1 MEQQKRRIKQI
12 SIILALI
19 LVSATVVTPVFA
31 IKVEG
36 AKIMLDVVP
45 GKTYI
50 FPMAVSIKPD
60 DAATDIAV
68 DVLGFCQSA
77 EGGLYEGIA
86 SSADTGQYSARG
98 FMTVEK
104 PVIHLNPGERV
115 EFNAVIKVPS
125 DATNGGRYA
134 LILIHPAA
142 ASGQQAAF
150 ATAVAVPVMLTPEG
164 GSLTETGEITSVA
177 AGDIVPGKPIRI
189 TTMLKN
195 TGNHHYY
202 GAVSKVTVTDSSG
215 KTVATVATEPFVRA
229 VIPGQTAG
237 IPADITTGLST
248 GTYTVTSRME
258 KQDGTLLD
266 EDSTTIEVKEAYVP
280 PFEITSVDVAP
291 NSPAVLTVPG
301 GSIAITFPKGSFVS
315 DGTVTV
321 RPATDTL
328 PPAPSGASLGST
340 AFVIEGVS
348 GLLAQDATVV
358 VKYTSGDLAAAGG
371 NAGKLVLARYD
382 RTDSRWT
389 LLPTTIDTGAQTL
402 TVTTNR
408 MSTWTVMASDSKPTS
423 APASESG
430 TQSPSPGVIL
440 LIGSLA
446 IAGIL
451 WGKRT

>member
-1 MEQQKRRIKQI
+1 MEQQKRLIKQI

-19 LVSATVVTPVFA
+19 LISATVVTPVFA

-68 DVLGFCQSA
+68 DVLGFGQSA
-77 EGGLYEGIA
+77 DGGLYEGIA
-86 SSADTGQYSARG
+86 ASADSGQYSARG
-98 FMTVEK
+98 FVTVQK
-104 PVIHLNPGERV
+104 PIIHLSPGERV

-150 ATAVAVPVMLTPEG
+150 ATAIAVPVMLTPEG
-164 GSLTETGEITSVA
+164 GSLTETGEIASVA

-215 KTVATVATEPFVRA
+215 KTVATVITEPFVRA
-229 VIPGQTAG
+229 VIPGQTVG
-237 IPADITTGLST
+237 IPADVTTGLST

-266 EDSTTIEVKEAYVP
+266 EDHITIEVKEAYVP
-280 PFEITSVDVAP
+280 PFEKTSIEVDP
-291 NSPAVLTVPG
+291 GNPATLSVPG
-301 GSIAITFPKGSFVS
+301 GSIVITFPKGTFVS
-315 DGTVTV
+315 DGTVMI
-321 RPATDTL
+321 RPATESL
-328 PPAPSGASLGST
+328 PPAPSGSSLGTT

-358 VKYTSGDLAAAGG
+358 VKYTSRDLAAAGG
-371 NAGKLVLARYD
+371 NADKLVLARYD

-389 LLPTTIDTGAQTL
+389 LLPTTLDTEAQSL
-402 TVTTNR
+402 TATTNR
-408 MSTWTVMASDSKPTS
+408 MSIWTVMASDTKPLS
-423 APASESG
+423 APASGSG
-430 TQSPSPGVIL
+430 TQSPGPGVIL

-451 WGKRT
+451 CGKKA